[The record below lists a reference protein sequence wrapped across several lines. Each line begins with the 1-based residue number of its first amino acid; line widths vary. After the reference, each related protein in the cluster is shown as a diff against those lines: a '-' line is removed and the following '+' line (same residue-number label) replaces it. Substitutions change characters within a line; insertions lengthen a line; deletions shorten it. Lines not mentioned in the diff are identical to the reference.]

1 MSENEKCWISPFSR
15 EYWRSCTS
23 EFTSLRSLSIAALMI
38 ALHVVLGFINIPV
51 GESLRVKF
59 VYLADTMCML
69 LCGPLVGI
77 PAAIASD
84 LLSFAVY
91 PTGAF
96 FPGYTLSC
104 VLEFLICGLIL
115 YHRPVTVIRLF
126 LSRMLVNLLSHVL
139 LGSLWNA
146 VLMGKAFFYY
156 AGKSIVKNLILLPF
170 EVMLMCLIMGLLLPI
185 LTQLR
190 LIPTQKKLFFFR
202 PNEAR
207 KP

>member
-1 MSENEKCWISPFSR
+1 MSTIERRWLTPFSR
-15 EYWRSCTS
+15 DYWRACAG
-23 EFTSLRSLSIAALMI
+23 EFTSLRSLSVAALMI

-59 VYLADTMCML
+59 VYLADMMCML

-104 VLEFLICGLIL
+104 VVEFLICGLIL
-115 YHRPVTVIRLF
+115 YRRPVTVLRLF
-126 LSRMLVNLLSHVL
+126 LSRMLVNLISHVL
-139 LGSLWNA
+139 LGSLWSA
-146 VLMGKAFFYY
+146 MLMGKAYLYY
-156 AGKSIVKNLILLPF
+156 AGKSILKNLFLLPF
-170 EVMLMCLIMGLLLPI
+170 EVMLLCLLLGLLLPI

-190 LIPTQKKLFFFR
+190 LIPHQKRLFIFR
-202 PNEAR
+202 PKEAR
-207 KP
+207 EP